1 MNAPLGREVGL
12 TMDAMRPLRA
22 GDYLVSA
29 ATGRT
34 WLVTS
39 SRFVQRGPNAG
50 RRQRVRAVVVPHD
63 HPEPGD
69 RTIHFEW
76 QRHR

>member
-1 MNAPLGREVGL
+1 MSAPLGREVGL
-12 TMDAMRPLRA
+12 TMNTTMRLLA

-34 WLVTS
+34 WLITS
-39 SRFVQRGPNAG
+39 GRTVQRGPNAG

-69 RTIHFEW
+69 RIIHFEW
-76 QRHR
+76 QRRR

>member
-34 WLVTS
+34 WLD
-39 SRFVQRGPNAG
+39 SRAARIARGDNP
-50 RRQRVRAVVVPHD
+50 
-63 HPEPGD
+63 
-69 RTIHFEW
+69 
-76 QRHR
+76 